1 MYKMIVL
8 DMDGTLLNS
17 QKKISHYNQKILLKA
32 KRQARM
38 ILASARGFYRI
49 KPYLTQLDLL
59 DSDNY
64 TIAFNGSLIVCND
77 GTVLAD
83 QPLDPNDIMLLEKY
97 IKEQPDLDWFFYH
110 DQGRIDYH
118 ELSDVAAFLKIY
130 KVYKVVAFGTAEKIC
145 QSRKMMPQVLT
156 DHLAVTSSEDERM
169 EMVAKGM
176 NKVDAIKYL
185 ADRLN
190 IKREEIIA
198 MGDGE
203 NDLAMLK
210 LAEVGVAM
218 ANAQPALKAAA
229 DFISDTNDNDGVG
242 KALLKIMNINEN
254 GRF

>member
-17 QKKISHYNQKILLKA
+17 QKKISHYNQKILPKA

-97 IKEQPDLDWFFYH
+97 IREQPDLDWFFITIRA
-110 DQGRIDYH
+110 GSTI
-118 ELSDVAAFLKIY
+118 
-130 KVYKVVAFGTAEKIC
+130 
-145 QSRKMMPQVLT
+145 
-156 DHLAVTSSEDERM
+156 TSC
-169 EMVAKGM
+169 
-176 NKVDAIKYL
+176 L
-185 ADRLN
+185 
-190 IKREEIIA
+190 
-198 MGDGE
+198 
-203 NDLAMLK
+203 ML
-210 LAEVGVAM
+210 L
-218 ANAQPALKAAA
+218 P
-229 DFISDTNDNDGVG
+229 F
-242 KALLKIMNINEN
+242 
-254 GRF
+254 